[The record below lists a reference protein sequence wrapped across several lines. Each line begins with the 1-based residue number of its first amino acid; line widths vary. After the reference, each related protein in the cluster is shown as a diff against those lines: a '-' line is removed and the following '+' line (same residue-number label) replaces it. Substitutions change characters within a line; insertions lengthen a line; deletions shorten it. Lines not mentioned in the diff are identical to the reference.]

1 MRGHGIPL
9 AFYPTQTPPRVG
21 THLVRAH
28 EGSCSFLKREA
39 LVVKD
44 RGTEFC
50 RRAAGFA
57 GLAIGAF
64 PAEKSVDHSPTDQRG
79 THAGH
84 LMRCRSRN
92 SLGFDLISLAFFG
105 PLFMAPGRFRPFPL
119 PLRACS
125 GRAKNRR
132 GAGLV
137 RSDRSTCNACR
148 ASFSWGP
155 ASGSYRYQL
164 QPPSLLAF

>member
-1 MRGHGIPL
+1 MDKQKNLVLVIFLLYSQYKLYNYNVDFHIL
-9 AFYPTQTPPRVG
+9 APNSAAGPR
-21 THLVRAH
+21 
-28 EGSCSFLKREA
+28 
-39 LVVKD
+39 
-44 RGTEFC
+44 
-50 RRAAGFA
+50 GFA
-57 GLAIGAF
+57 GLAIDAF

-119 PLRACS
+119 PLLACP
-125 GRAKNRR
+125 GRAKSRR

-137 RSDRSTCNACR
+137 RS
-148 ASFSWGP
+148 G
-155 ASGSYRYQL
+155 
-164 QPPSLLAF
+164 

>member
-1 MRGHGIPL
+1 MKRSMLVLPASADDTIFVGGHGIPL

-21 THLVRAH
+21 THLVCAH

-39 LVVKD
+39 LVVKG

-50 RRAAGFA
+50 RRAARLRRPRHRCVPSRKVRGSFA
-57 GLAIGAF
+57 HRSTRNACRA
-64 PAEKSVDHSPTDQRG
+64 
-79 THAGH
+79 

-119 PLRACS
+119 PLLAFP

-137 RSDRSTCNACR
+137 RS
-148 ASFSWGP
+148 G
-155 ASGSYRYQL
+155 
-164 QPPSLLAF
+164 

>member
-1 MRGHGIPL
+1 MR
-9 AFYPTQTPPRVG
+9 AVMNPT
-21 THLVRAH
+21 AW
-28 EGSCSFLKREA
+28 C
-39 LVVKD
+39 
-44 RGTEFC
+44 
-50 RRAAGFA
+50 
-57 GLAIGAF
+57 
-64 PAEKSVDHSPTDQRG
+64 EKSVDHSNSPTDQRG

-119 PLRACS
+119 PLLACP

-137 RSDRSTCNACR
+137 RSGARWHSQGSTT
-148 ASFSWGP
+148 
-155 ASGSYRYQL
+155 
-164 QPPSLLAF
+164 